1 MKSNYINIKEIA
13 EAKGLKSTRSLRLQ
27 INKPNSPYIA
37 REVEVNGGTSYE
49 ILYSTLEPEIQEL
62 LRTGETKSTAL
73 VPLNQPITFV
83 AESAKLTALARV
95 DVVVALKEYRKK
107 FKTKKEADAMFLDL
121 YNSGMFMPKVFRYL
135 GTISMGTLYRWVKS
149 YEKHETHESLIP
161 QYKYSKQGEY
171 NTILNDEMKHIF
183 LRFLLHEN
191 KFCVGKA
198 IKLSK
203 EILYKKG
210 YEALPCDLTF
220 KRYAEN
226 FRKNHYDEWI
236 LKREGMKAYHDKVEP
251 YIERDISKLEV

>member
-1 MKSNYINIKEIA
+1 MESNYINIKEIA

-107 FKTKKEADAMFLDL
+107 FKTKKEADLFVSCVENVAKNTQAKAHLC
-121 YNSGMFMPKVFRYL
+121 NS
-135 GTISMGTLYRWVKS
+135 
-149 YEKHETHESLIP
+149 
-161 QYKYSKQGEY
+161 
-171 NTILNDEMKHIF
+171 
-183 LRFLLHEN
+183 
-191 KFCVGKA
+191 A
-198 IKLSK
+198 
-203 EILYKKG
+203 
-210 YEALPCDLTF
+210 PCIW
-220 KRYAEN
+220 E
-226 FRKNHYDEWI
+226 
-236 LKREGMKAYHDKVEP
+236 
-251 YIERDISKLEV
+251 

>member
-1 MKSNYINIKEIA
+1 MLHMESNYINIKEIA

-107 FKTKKEADAMFLDL
+107 FKTKKRLMQCFLIYITQECL
-121 YNSGMFMPKVFRYL
+121 CRK
-135 GTISMGTLYRWVKS
+135 
-149 YEKHETHESLIP
+149 
-161 QYKYSKQGEY
+161 
-171 NTILNDEMKHIF
+171 F
-183 LRFLLHEN
+183 LVSR
-191 KFCVGKA
+191 VGNV
-198 IKLSK
+198 L
-203 EILYKKG
+203 
-210 YEALPCDLTF
+210 F
-220 KRYAEN
+220 K
-226 FRKNHYDEWI
+226 
-236 LKREGMKAYHDKVEP
+236 
-251 YIERDISKLEV
+251 